1 MRESQQVVVRLTR
14 YLEEDVR
21 EVLWLELVLKVVKD
35 DLYVVSSL
43 SNFGDQ
49 AVR

>member
-21 EVLWLELVLKVVKD
+21 EVLWLELVLRVVKD
-35 DLYVVSSL
+35 DLYVIFSL
-43 SNFGDQ
+43 SGFGDQ